1 MNVPYK
7 EHEPVVLRKDHPE
20 HGLKAGDVGAVV
32 LVLPDGMYEVEFV
45 KSEGRTVALLTLKE
59 YELAP
64 FQGRALLRA
73 LNPAV

>member
-1 MNVPYK
+1 VPYK

-20 HGLKAGDVGAVV
+20 HGLKAGDVGGVV
-32 LVLPDGMYEVEFV
+32 LVLPDGTYEVEFV
-45 KSEGRTVALLTLKE
+45 DSEGRTVALLTLRE
-59 YELAP
+59 HEIAP